1 MHKNSIKSG
10 KTRGQPKGRS
20 PRKNRC
26 PKPTCLCCRPAGR
39 QAAPLTFIGMVQS
52 RWWVNSKNRACS
64 MIDLD
69 STQAASWNKEEISG
83 FGSAWHCTGRFIWSL
98 WGSGSPCCISRRPLP
113 ETLLRSKAANFNLE
127 DVRFRDE
134 TVREGGSPCF
144 RLNSRGVNRL
154 ELFLHFPVNSHIPLE
169 LTRVEP
175 VQLRFRVNGF

>member
-113 ETLLRSKAANFNLE
+113 ETEFTRSESARTLPSFSSKLAYTSRTHPCRTGAA
-127 DVRFRDE
+127 
-134 TVREGGSPCF
+134 
-144 RLNSRGVNRL
+144 
-154 ELFLHFPVNSHIPLE
+154 
-169 LTRVEP
+169 P
-175 VQLRFRVNGF
+175 VQGEWLLKPGFCPAGM